1 MMYFTFFCSITL
13 LILLFF
19 SIMDNKNK
27 KKRQK
32 ISLIKKEDNKNNL
45 SFIKRVLSPTFRKYK
60 KTLRRNFSRKKQD
73 QLEIKI
79 LQAGSPFDM
88 SPIDFRMIQIILI
101 FLFPTSSST
110 LGIFL
115 GFSIP
120 IIVFMM
126 PFAILFAGAIPN
138 LYLSIKAKKRSKS
151 ALKELPDIV
160 DLLTVSLEAGLGFDL
175 ALHKLISRNNG
186 IIAGEFHRCLEEIRL
201 GKPRRE
207 ALKEIT
213 QRLILDEINL
223 LINSILQAEKLGISM
238 VQILRTQSIEIRKK
252 RKQRAEEQ
260 AMKAPIKMLFPLV
273 FFIFPSLFIVLL
285 GPAVIQFIN
294 TLKK

>member
-1 MMYFTFFCSITL
+1 
-13 LILLFF
+13 
-19 SIMDNKNK
+19 MDNKNK

-101 FLFPTSSST
+101 FLFPASSST

-138 LYLSIKAKKRSKS
+138 LYLSIKTKKRSKS